1 MKSCAFR
8 PQPLKFLPKKF
19 LIFLPKKTHCE
30 RFSNIFSKESFSYI
44 FSNETLHFLP
54 QARKIKNIHPRKIF
68 YTSGNKTPKKVL
80 VLSIKKA
87 FLVFQETEIPKK
99 FLYFRK
105 RNYFRVR
112 CFVFILLYRE
122 CYGFERDFFTLRRFL
137 SYTLSQHL
145 AQPAFIKAFLGSAV
159 RP

>member
-68 YTSGNKTPKKVL
+68 YTSGNKNPEKSSCSFYKE
-80 VLSIKKA
+80 SFSCISGN
-87 FLVFQETEIPKK
+87 
-99 FLYFRK
+99 
-105 RNYFRVR
+105 RNPEKI
-112 CFVFILLYRE
+112 FI
-122 CYGFERDFFTLRRFL
+122 F
-137 SYTLSQHL
+137 
-145 AQPAFIKAFLGSAV
+145 
-159 RP
+159 